1 MGKFVIILFL
11 LFVLGC
17 GPEAERNERT
27 FIIENTTNVS
37 LNLKFFTI
45 LTDGARVI
53 KLSNS
58 GDTVLETA
66 IQTAPF
72 RNDDTVSYISGAFS
86 ADSIV
91 VIFNN
96 NSKLTYTYSAFDN
109 LYSSPV
115 ERNIFRPTNYESIGN
130 GNFLYKIT
138 QADFERSEPCEDNC
152 D

>member
-1 MGKFVIILFL
+1 MNKFLTFCIFM
-11 LFVLGC
+11 VLGC

-27 FIIENTTNVS
+27 YIIENSTNVS
-37 LNLKFFTI
+37 LNLKFFTV

-53 KLSNS
+53 ELSNR
-58 GDTVLETA
+58 GDNVSEST
-66 IQTAPF
+66 IQTASF
-72 RNDDTVSYISGAFS
+72 RDDDTISYISGAFS

-96 NSKLTYTYSAFDN
+96 NSKLTYTYSATDN
-109 LYSSPV
+109 IYSSPV
-115 ERNIFRPTNYESIGN
+115 ERNVFRPSNYQSIGN

-138 QADFERSEPCEDNC
+138 EEDVERSEPCDDNC